1 MRLLIV
7 RHADPDYELDSLTEK
22 GFKEAACLAEKL
34 KDEKIDYVY
43 VSPLGRARE
52 TAKITMEK
60 RGQEATQLPWLME
73 FAPRVN
79 RPDVTDRKTIA
90 WDWLPQDWAN
100 DEKNYLVDEWMKN
113 PVFANSQVPKEY
125 QMIVTKFDE
134 LLEKHG
140 YEREGNLYKAVRPNN
155 DTICLFCHFG
165 LECVLLSHLFHT
177 SPMMLWHHTCAAPT
191 SVTTVV
197 TEERRE
203 GTAIFRMSSFGDIS
217 HLYAMNEPPSFAARF
232 CECYQNE
239 GERRD

>member
-7 RHADPDYELDSLTEK
+7 RHGDPDYTIDSLTEK
-22 GFKEAACLAEKL
+22 GVREAKYLAERLEK
-34 KDEKIDYVY
+34 EKIDYMY
-43 VSPLGRARE
+43 VSPLGRAKD
-52 TAKITMEK
+52 TAGFTLSK
-60 RGQEATQLPWLME
+60 RGEKAEELAWLQEFE
-73 FAPRVN
+73 PRIN
-79 RPDVTDRKTIA
+79 RPDVTDKKTIA
-90 WDWLPQDWAN
+90 WDWLPQDWA
-100 DEKNYLVDEWMKN
+100 DVEENYLVDEWYKN
-113 PVFANSQVPKEY
+113 PVFADSDVPQEY
-125 QMIVTKFDE
+125 AYITGEFDK

-165 LECVLLSHLFHT
+165 LECVLLAHLFHT
-177 SPMMLWHHTCAAPT
+177 TPMMLWHHTCAAPT

-217 HLYAMNEPPSFAARF
+217 HLYVKGEPPAFAARF
-232 CECYQNE
+232 CECYHNE